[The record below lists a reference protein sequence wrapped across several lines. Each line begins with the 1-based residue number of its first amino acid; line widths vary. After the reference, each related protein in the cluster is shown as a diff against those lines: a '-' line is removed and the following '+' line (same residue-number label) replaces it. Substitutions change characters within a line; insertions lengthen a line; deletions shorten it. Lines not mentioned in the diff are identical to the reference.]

1 MKIKWYGLKSLIAQN
16 NRLQIWKKKQN
27 FNAKKYLKLKPATVN
42 ISPYKMIIFIPNCW
56 TFYLLR
62 IIDNLQISNDK
73 YTLCFIN
80 SVYFFFCPLN
90 LKFCSWTFKSAP
102 NVFSAYFIYKS
113 IYTKTF
119 WTRFYL
125 IFQSFTKIF
134 FKKLKF
140 KGKGYYIYKNK
151 RNTIA
156 LQFNYS
162 HIRRLYLYFTYIKFL
177 SKTSILVFG
186 YVPFILKSAASSLLK
201 MRPLNIFTGKGV
213 RFTRQIIYRKTGKV
227 SSYR

>member
-1 MKIKWYGLKSLIAQN
+1 MRWYGLKSLVTQKHA
-16 NRLQIWKKKQN
+16 LQLFKKKKN
-27 FNAKKYLKLKPATVN
+27 FNSKKYLKGHSATIN
-42 ISPYKMIIFIPNCW
+42 TNPYKMLIFVPGDW
-56 TFYLLR
+56 TFLLLMLCK
-62 IIDNLQISNDK
+62 NTNFISDK
-73 YTLCFIN
+73 HVLCFF
-80 SVYFFFCPLN
+80 SSTYFFFCPLN
-90 LKFCSWTFKSAP
+90 LQFCNWTFTKSP

-119 WTRFYL
+119 WTRLYL
-125 IFQSFTKIF
+125 IFYSFTKIF

-186 YVPFILKSAASSLLK
+186 YTPFTLKLAANALLR